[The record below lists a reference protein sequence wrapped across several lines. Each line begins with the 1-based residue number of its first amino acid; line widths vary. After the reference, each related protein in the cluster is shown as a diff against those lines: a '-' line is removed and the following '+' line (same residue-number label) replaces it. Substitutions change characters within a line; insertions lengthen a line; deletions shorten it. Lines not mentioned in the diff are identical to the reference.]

1 MERIAPL
8 KYIFSS
14 FPFWYESADIPDLDI
29 LRVTADSRKVIPGSL
44 FVACKGEYLDGH
56 EFIGKALEFG
66 ALAIVGEITDI
77 GYQVPYIQVK
87 NSRQALAHLSAAFFG
102 FPARKMTMIGI
113 TGTDGKTTTAN
124 LLYQILRTA
133 GIKAGLISTINALIG
148 DTVLDTGFH
157 VTTPDAPDVQQYLA
171 NMVDAGITHVVL
183 ETTSHGWAQY
193 RVDACEFDI
202 GIITNITHEHLDH
215 HGSFENYREAKA
227 RLFLSLS
234 DTQQKQTGII
244 GLAVLNQDDPSFEY
258 LKKLT
263 RVKTVSYS
271 ITRDSDIQAEDIK
284 QSEFGLN
291 FNACI
296 NNKEKTGIQSNLVG
310 DFNVSNCL
318 AAFSA
323 GVIGL
328 GIDPAIA
335 ARGIAELQGVPGRME
350 RIELGQKFTAI
361 VDFAHTP
368 NALKVALET
377 ARKMTKGKVI
387 TIFGS
392 AGLRDK
398 EKRRLMAE
406 TSIELADYSIFTA
419 EDPRTE
425 SLEKI
430 LEEMAIGAMS
440 KGGMEGKSYWCIPD
454 RGEAI
459 RKGLWMAQVGDLL
472 ICCGKGHEQSMCFG
486 IVEYPWD
493 DRTAVRAGLAEFLGK
508 DGPKMPYL
516 PTQDDIK

>member
-1 MERIAPL
+1 MERIVSI
-8 KYIFSS
+8 KKIISS
-14 FPFWYESADIPDLDI
+14 FPLWYESGDIPNLDI
-29 LRVTADSRKVIPGSL
+29 LKVTSDSRKVIPGAL
-44 FVACKGEYLDGH
+44 FVACQGEYLDGH
-56 EFIGKALEFG
+56 EYIGKALESG
-66 ALAIVGEITDI
+66 AVVIVGEKADP
-77 GYQVPYIQVK
+77 GYQVPYIRVN
-87 NSRQALAHLSAAFFG
+87 NSRQALAHFSAAYFDH
-102 FPARKMTMIGI
+102 PARKMTMIGI

-124 LLYQILRTA
+124 LLYQILHEA
-133 GIKAGLISTINALIG
+133 GKKAGLISTINALIG

-171 NMVDAGITHVVL
+171 NMVEAGITHVVL

-193 RVDACEFDI
+193 RVEACEFDI

-215 HGSFENYREAKA
+215 HGSFEKYREAKA
-227 RLFLSLS
+227 RLLRSLS
-234 DTQQKQTGII
+234 ETYQKKTGDIK
-244 GLAVLNQDDPSFEY
+244 LAVLNQDDPSFEY
-258 LKKLT
+258 LRNIS

-271 ITRDSDIQAEDIK
+271 IKGDSDIQAEDII
-284 QSEFGLN
+284 QSEIGLN
-291 FNACI
+291 FTARI
-296 NNKEKTGIQSNLVG
+296 YKKEKTRIQSELVG

-328 GIDPAIA
+328 DIEPDIA
-335 ARGIAELQGVPGRME
+335 ARGIAELKGVPGRME
-350 RIELGQKFTAI
+350 RIDSGQKFTAI

-377 ARKMTKGKVI
+377 ARKMTKGRI
-387 TIFGS
+387 IAIFGS
-392 AGLRDK
+392 AGLRDR

-406 TSIELADYSIFTA
+406 TSIALADISIFTA

-430 LEEMAIGAMS
+430 LDEMATGAMS
-440 KGGMEGKSYWCIPD
+440 KEGRDGMNYWCIPD

-459 RKGLWMAQVGDLL
+459 RKGIRMAQVGDLL

-486 IVEYPWD
+486 TIEYPWD
-493 DRTAVRAGLAEFLGK
+493 DRTAVRAGLAELLGK
-508 DGPKMPYL
+508 EGPIMPYL
-516 PTQDDIK
+516 PTQDEIK